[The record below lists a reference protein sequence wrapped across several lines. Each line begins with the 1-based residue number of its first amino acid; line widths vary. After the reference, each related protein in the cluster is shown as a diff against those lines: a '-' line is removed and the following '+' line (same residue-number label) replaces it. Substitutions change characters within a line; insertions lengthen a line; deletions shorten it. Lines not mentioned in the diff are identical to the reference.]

1 MIKTACVIGLLA
13 TPAAA
18 QTLKTLQLPC
28 NTRDS
33 VTAAL
38 AVGYG
43 EHTRIQA
50 LDGRGLMFE
59 VFASAETGTWTATLT
74 DPNGLTCVVATG
86 EAVEF
91 VDEALTGPDY

>member
-1 MIKTACVIGLLA
+1 MIKTACVIGLMA

-18 QTLKTLQLPC
+18 QTLRTLQLPC

-38 AVGYG
+38 AAGYG

-59 VFASAETGTWTATLT
+59 VFASDAGTWTATLT
-74 DPNGLTCVVATG
+74 DPNGLACVVATG
-86 EAVEF
+86 DGVDF
-91 VDEALTGPDY
+91 VDEPLIGPDY